1 MQRIVHENMETMLL
15 EAECRSEHGFG
26 YPKFIENAFRSFD
39 RCGLLERGF
48 SRLKCQGCGY
58 ERLVAFSCKSKICD
72 SCHARRSMDLSL
84 HLVSQ
89 VLPKVPYRQ
98 WTITFPRSIRFL
110 LARDKKLLSK
120 IFSCVIRPIFSWQRK
135 QVKNEGFEE
144 VYPGA
149 VGLLQNFGG
158 ALNANFH
165 AHNVLMD
172 GVFVG
177 NKEEQERQKDEC
189 TEYPV
194 RVGSRIPWAEL
205 VRFSFL
211 EDVKVCPKC
220 GSAMLIIVVIGSV
233 QTDVI
238 SKILDHLCLPIDLA
252 EPHAARLPPQLG
264 FAFDQDDAGP
274 GTDGWLDD
282 EAASSSRGPPL
293 SL

>member
-1 MQRIVHENMETMLL
+1 METMLL
-15 EAECRSEHGFG
+15 EAECRSEHGYG
-26 YPKFIENAFRSFD
+26 YPKFIKKALSSFD
-39 RCGLLERGF
+39 RCGLLEQGF
-48 SRLKCQGCGY
+48 SRLKCQGCGH
-58 ERLVAFSCKSKICD
+58 ERLVAFSCKSKCCD
-72 SCHARRSMDLSL
+72 SCHARRSMDLSI

-120 IFSCVIRPIFSWQRK
+120 IFGCVIRSIFSWQKK

-177 NKEEQERQKDEC
+177 NKEEALCFIELEPTTQDIHAILQKIIGKVERILCKYQEEHDSDEH
-189 TEYPV
+189 TAYEQ
-194 RVGSRIPWAEL
+194 L
-205 VRFSFL
+205 
-211 EDVKVCPKC
+211 
-220 GSAMLIIVVIGSV
+220 
-233 QTDVI
+233 
-238 SKILDHLCLPIDLA
+238 LA
-252 EPHAARLPPQLG
+252 ESVLASQIAGAR
-264 FAFDQDDAGP
+264 DP
-274 GTDGWLDD
+274 GQ
-282 EAASSSRGPPL
+282 
-293 SL
+293 